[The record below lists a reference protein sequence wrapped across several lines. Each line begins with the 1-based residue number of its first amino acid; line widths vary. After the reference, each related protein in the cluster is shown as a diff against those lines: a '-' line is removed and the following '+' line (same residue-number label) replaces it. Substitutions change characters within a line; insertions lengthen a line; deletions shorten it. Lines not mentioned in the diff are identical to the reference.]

1 MRWMRQRDALIAQT
15 RAFVQLV
22 TGRREKAD
30 ESPPRLVPEQ
40 PRPDAGPAETETA
53 VQPENSSPAKP
64 SIVAS
69 ELKAELEARI
79 ADFRAHQ
86 ERFNR
91 EREQYFSDTLARL
104 RANIKNAPPT
114 GPRK

>member
-1 MRWMRQRDALIAQT
+1 MQ
-15 RAFVQLV
+15 
-22 TGRREKAD
+22 G
-30 ESPPRLVPEQ
+30 
-40 PRPDAGPAETETA
+40 
-53 VQPENSSPAKP
+53 ENPSVAKP
-64 SIVAS
+64 SVVSS

-104 RANIKNAPPT
+104 RAKIKDAPPPGT
-114 GPRK
+114 GK